1 MFNCDVVEAFDDVK
15 VVDPIPSGHLDG
27 AGVKIILLDN
37 GKPVFIVA
45 DGLVDTAISELGA
58 RVVDV
63 TI

>member
-1 MFNCDVVEAFDDVK
+1 MFTCDVVHAVDDVK
-15 VVDPIPSGHLDG
+15 VINPLPSDRLDG

-45 DGLVDTAISELGA
+45 DGLVDTAINELGA

-63 TI
+63 TE